1 MMDGNNNYDYDY
13 DRFDNG
19 QYMGDRGKMPGEG
32 GWTALGI
39 LLIVSFCCCAGIWGL
54 AAGIIILVTVSSMK
68 KAWRSGEDK
77 VYEALKRGLK
87 KNLVVLAIL
96 WVVTIVIV
104 FITYFLIG
112 STVISIVDN
121 LEVTT
126 DIEAESNTGV
136 EGDYDIYN
144 EGDTY
149 DGVYDEPN
157 TDNSAGGESLEK
169 IPDSEADTL
178 EELPDGGPSTL
189 DEIPEYEE
197 YNDTSG
203 YDPDWWSQEDIEN
216 ALEQYPEYYDEET
229 GDWNFSTDGAQT
241 FEITGDDII
250 NQ

>member
-1 MMDGNNNYDYDY
+1 MMDGNGNYDYDY

-39 LLIVSFCCCAGIWGL
+39 LLIVSFCCCAGILGL

-68 KAWRSGEDK
+68 KAWRSGEDN

-96 WVVTIVIV
+96 WVVTIAIV

-112 STVISIVDN
+112 STVVSIVNN
-121 LEVTT
+121 LEVT
-126 DIEAESNTGV
+126 DIEPAQVWV
-136 EGDYDIYN
+136 E
-144 EGDTY
+144 
-149 DGVYDEPN
+149 P
-157 TDNSAGGESLEK
+157 LEK

-203 YDPDWWSQEDIEN
+203 YDSNWWSQEDIEN
-216 ALEQYPEYYDEET
+216 AIEQYPEYYDEET

>member
-1 MMDGNNNYDYDY
+1 MMDGNGNYDYDY

-32 GWTALGI
+32 GWTALGV

-96 WVVTIVIV
+96 WVVTIAIV
-104 FITYFLIG
+104 FVTYFLIG

-126 DIEAESNTGV
+126 DIEPAQV
-136 EGDYDIYN
+136 
-144 EGDTY
+144 
-149 DGVYDEPN
+149 
-157 TDNSAGGESLEK
+157 GGGSLEK

-178 EELPDGGPSTL
+178 EELPDDGPSTL
-189 DEIPEYEE
+189 DEIPGYEE

-203 YDPDWWSQEDIEN
+203 YDSDWWSQEDIEN
-216 ALEQYPEYYDEET
+216 AIEQYPEYYDEET

>member
-1 MMDGNNNYDYDY
+1 MVDGNNNYDY

-68 KAWRSGEDK
+68 KAWQSGEDN

-87 KNLVVLAIL
+87 KNLIVLAIL
-96 WVVTIVIV
+96 WAVSIAIV
-104 FITYFLIG
+104 FATYFMIG
-112 STVISIVDN
+112 STVINIVENMD
-121 LEVTT
+121 VTT
-126 DIEAESNTGV
+126 DIGTGI
-136 EGDYDIYN
+136 EGDVNTSDDW
-144 EGDTY
+144 DTY
-149 DGVYDEPN
+149 EGVYDEPY
-157 TDNSAGGESLEK
+157 TDSSAGGESLEK

-189 DEIPEYEE
+189 DEIPGYEE

-203 YDPDWWSQEDIEN
+203 YDSNWWSQEDIEN
-216 ALEQYPEYYDEET
+216 AIEQYPEYYDEET

>member
-1 MMDGNNNYDYDY
+1 MMDGNNNYDY

-68 KAWRSGEDK
+68 KAWRSGEDN
-77 VYEALKRGLK
+77 VYEALKKGLK

-104 FITYFLIG
+104 FVTYFLIG
-112 STVISIVDN
+112 STVINTVENMD
-121 LEVTT
+121 VTIGT
-126 DIEAESNTGV
+126 GIEEDINTS
-136 EGDYDIYN
+136 DDW
-144 EGDTY
+144 DTY

-157 TDNSAGGESLEK
+157 IDNSAGGESLEK

-178 EELPDGGPSTL
+178 EELPDGGPSTI
-189 DEIPEYEE
+189 DEIPGYEE

-203 YDPDWWSQEDIEN
+203 YDSNWWSQEDIEN
-216 ALEQYPEYYDEET
+216 AIEQYPEYYDEET

>member
-13 DRFDNG
+13 DRFDNE

-32 GWTALGI
+32 GWTALGV

-104 FITYFLIG
+104 FVTYFLIG

-126 DIEAESNTGV
+126 DIEPAQV
-136 EGDYDIYN
+136 
-144 EGDTY
+144 
-149 DGVYDEPN
+149 
-157 TDNSAGGESLEK
+157 GGESLEK

-189 DEIPEYEE
+189 DEIPGYEE

-203 YDPDWWSQEDIEN
+203 YDSDWWSQEDIEN
-216 ALEQYPEYYDEET
+216 AIEQYPEYYDEET